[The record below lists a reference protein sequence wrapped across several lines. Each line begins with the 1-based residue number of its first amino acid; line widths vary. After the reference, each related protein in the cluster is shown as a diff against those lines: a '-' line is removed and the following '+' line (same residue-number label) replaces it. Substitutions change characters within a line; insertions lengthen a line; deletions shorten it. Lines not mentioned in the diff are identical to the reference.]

1 MKKLNSVISSMDF
14 PKKKSDEQN
23 HEFIVLHNNLV
34 EARYRLTLQEKR
46 IVLWLASQVTMF
58 DEDFKEHNL
67 GVKEFAELTDTK
79 GESLY
84 SNLQSITRRLMQRII
99 TIRPIGEN
107 ILIQVAWLGSAKYN
121 TDKGI
126 ISLSFHPHL
135 KPFFLQLKR
144 NFTKINI
151 TDLMGL
157 QSAHSVRIYE
167 LLKQKE
173 YVGNRKITIEDIRD
187 YCGISKEKYK
197 KINDFKRKV
206 LEISNREINDKTDIE
221 ISYSMIKYGRK
232 YVAVSFNIKNK
243 EDNKKNHNLL
253 SKEIKN
259 RDKLINKIKDFGFS
273 MKTISKMIS
282 DLSDFDIEQAVQSVD
297 LQIKNGNVKNPK
309 AMLRTAFKEKWK
321 PDVFE
326 PKKLHKVKKTKSPR
340 LQDPQPS
347 TNSFN
352 PSSSNPREKFNN
364 PRTILN

>member
-1 MKKLNSVISSMDF
+1 MKKINSVIGSIEIS
-14 PKKKSDEQN
+14 KKKSDEQN

-46 IVLWLASQVTMF
+46 IVLWLSSQVTTF

-67 GVKEFAELTDTK
+67 SIKEFAELTNTK
-79 GESLY
+79 GENLY
-84 SNLQSITRRLMQRII
+84 TDLQSITRRLMQRII
-99 TIRPIGEN
+99 TIRPIGEKR
-107 ILIQVAWLGSAKYN
+107 LIQVAWLGSADYKIE
-121 TDKGI
+121 KGI

-173 YVGNRKITIEDIRD
+173 YIGNRIITIEDIRD

-197 KINDFKRKV
+197 KINDIKRKV
-206 LEISNREINDKTDIE
+206 LDISYREINEKTDIE
-221 ISYSMIKYGRK
+221 ISYSMIKDGRK

-243 EDNKKNHNLL
+243 KNHNLL
-253 SKEIKN
+253 NKEKTTRDNIIKN
-259 RDKLINKIKDFGFS
+259 IQNFGFS
-273 MKTISKMIS
+273 INTISKMIS
-282 DLSDFDIEQAVQSVD
+282 DLSDFDIEQAVRSVD
-297 LQIKNGNVKNPK
+297 IQVQNGNVKNPK

-321 PDVFE
+321 PDVFNST
-326 PKKLHKVKKTKSPR
+326 KLHKAKKTA
-340 LQDPQPS
+340 
-347 TNSFN
+347 
-352 PSSSNPREKFNN
+352 
-364 PRTILN
+364 